1 MLGATHDLEHPP
13 VLCPPFAGAKHVGFF
28 EEHCFSCQSAALC
41 TVCDNGRV
49 LSPNM
54 SCREPQQSKTA
65 SRRDIQHHICV
76 EHQERLGWDMLGYS
90 FLSHFQRISGDLPT
104 LFQGH
109 WVRAVIEFVSHGA
122 QQLRCGQLPQWIL
135 SQCLG
140 EDWQQLHGLHQA
152 RQQMSEF
159 DAYHRVQKRP

>member
-13 VLCPPFAGAKHVGFF
+13 VLCPPFAGAKHVCFF

-54 SCREPQQSKTA
+54 SCGEPQQSKTA

-76 EHQERLGWDMLGYS
+76 EHQERLAWDI
-90 FLSHFQRISGDLPT
+90 LSSRTERISGLAHSFSGSLGPC
-104 LFQGH
+104 
-109 WVRAVIEFVSHGA
+109 SH
-122 QQLRCGQLPQWIL
+122 
-135 SQCLG
+135 
-140 EDWQQLHGLHQA
+140 
-152 RQQMSEF
+152 
-159 DAYHRVQKRP
+159 